1 MFEEAVSVAA
11 SFACSIRTQESL
23 LDLLF
28 VGPQSYCF
36 TSGRGLARSDQ
47 MLEILASVQT
57 CRDHLFLELEDLVLN
72 HVKVVSGCICVLIA
86 WDDERQKFVE
96 KLLALGVPVIV
107 LVIVPAGHQGMPDP
121 GPMRA
126 HPEQFHVL
134 EVGKIEAELAKLK

>member
-1 MFEEAVSVAA
+1 VAA

-36 TSGRGLARSDQ
+36 TAGRGLARSDQ

-57 CRDHLFLELEDLVLN
+57 CRDHGFLELEELVLN

-86 WDDERQKFVE
+86 WNNERQRFVE
-96 KLLALGVPVIV
+96 KLLALGVPVLV
-107 LVIVPAGHQGMPDP
+107 LVIVPTGQRQTLDP
-121 GPMRA
+121 GPIRDE
-126 HPEQFHVL
+126 PDQFHAL
-134 EVGKIEAELAKLK
+134 EVGKIEAGLAKLK